1 MSTDTYTG
9 IKDNDAFQ
17 RWTKRKNTMGLVIL
31 FLFTYEEDTH
41 LGIVDHILNLL
52 LTTRRVKRNG
62 TNSHS
67 VCSKISI

>member
-9 IKDNDAFQ
+9 IKDDNAFQ
-17 RWTKRKNTMGLVIL
+17 RWTKRKNTMSLVVL

-41 LGIVDHILNLL
+41 LGIVDHVLNLL
-52 LTTRRVKRNG
+52 LTTCSIERYG

>member
-1 MSTDTYTG
+1 MD
-9 IKDNDAFQ
+9 KAQ
-17 RWTKRKNTMGLVIL
+17 NTMGLVIL

-41 LGIVDHILNLL
+41 LGIVDHVLNLL
-52 LTTRRVKRNG
+52 LTTRRVKRNS